1 MRRSTPRLTGVAL
14 VMIAGL
20 VLVGCSSKSAAGTS
34 GGGSP
39 ASANASS
46 SAAAGGGGA
55 LTIQPLV
62 QVDSSGKEVTAS
74 ASTAPA
80 DPAGDGKA
88 TCSGV
93 AIAMMGALTGANA
106 ALGQNIVNG
115 VQLAI
120 DEHNAANSGCQVQLK
135 KFDTEGAPEKATQ
148 VAPSV
153 VSDSSVIGIVGP
165 AFSGESKATGPVFSQ
180 ANLLML
186 TPSATNPSL
195 TQQGWKNFFRG
206 LGNDNS
212 QGAAAANY
220 MTGALGY
227 KKVCVVQDDSDYGVG
242 LAQVVTK
249 TLGSAADS
257 ACAGKVKTGDKD
269 FSATVQLIKSE
280 SPDAIYYAGYYAEA
294 APFLSQLRSAGVTA
308 AFVSD
313 DGVNDPQLIKQAGSA
328 AKGAYLTCPCGPA
341 PQAYAAKYQAK
352 FGQASGTYS
361 VEGYDLATIILKGI
375 DSGVKDRQGMVNFVA
390 NYDGQGL
397 AKHYKWDSTGELG
410 ATTTWIYQVK

>member
-1 MRRSTPRLTGVAL
+1 MRRSTPRLAGVAL
-14 VMIAGL
+14 VTIAAV
-20 VLVGCSSKSAAGTS
+20 VLVGCSSKTTGGTTATAGASSTATAGASAA
-34 GGGSP
+34 
-39 ASANASS
+39 
-46 SAAAGGGGA
+46 A

-62 QVDSSGKEVTAS
+62 QVDATGKTVTTT
-74 ASTAPA
+74 STAAPA

-93 AIAMMGALTGANA
+93 SIAMMGALTGANA

-115 VQLAI
+115 VQLAVA
-120 DEHNAANSGCQVQLK
+120 EHNAANSACQVKVTQ
-135 KFDTEGAPEKATQ
+135 FDTEGDPQKATQ
-148 VAPSV
+148 VAPTV
-153 VSDSSVIGIVGP
+153 VSDASVVGIVGP
-165 AFSGESKATGPVFSQ
+165 AFSGESKATGPVFNQ

-195 TQQGWKNFFRG
+195 TKNGWKNFVRG
-206 LGNDNS
+206 LGNDSS

-227 KKVCVVQDDSDYGVG
+227 KKICVVQDDSDYGVG
-242 LAQVVTK
+242 LAQVVNT

-257 ACAGKVKTGDKD
+257 SCAAKVKTGDKD
-269 FSATVQLIKSE
+269 FSATVQIIKSTA
-280 SPDAIYYAGYYAEA
+280 PDAVYYAGYYAEA
-294 APFLSQLRSAGVTA
+294 APFLSQLRSSGVTA

-313 DGVNDPQLIKQAGSA
+313 DGANDPQLVSQAGSA
-328 AKGAYLTCPCGPA
+328 SKDAYLTCPCGPA
-341 PQAYAAKYQAK
+341 PAAYATKYQAK
-352 FGQASGTYS
+352 FNQAPGTYS

-375 DSGVKDRQGMVNFVA
+375 DSGITDRSKMVDFVRA
-390 NYDGQGL
+390 YDGYGL

>member
-1 MRRSTPRLTGVAL
+1 MRRSTPRLAGVAL
-14 VMIAGL
+14 VTIAGL
-20 VLVGCSSKSAAGTS
+20 VLVGCSAKSSGGTS
-34 GGGSP
+34 GGGATSASS
-39 ASANASS
+39 ASA
-46 SAAAGGGGA
+46 SAADSGS
-55 LTIQPLV
+55 LSIQPLV

-74 ASTAPA
+74 SSAAPA

-93 AIAMMGALTGANA
+93 SIAMMGALTGANA

-120 DEHNAANSGCQVQLK
+120 DEHNAANANCQVQLK
-135 KFDTEGAPEKATQ
+135 KFDTEGAPDKATQ

-186 TPSATNPSL
+186 TPSATNPTLS
-195 TQQGWKNFFRG
+195 QQGWKNFFRG

-220 MTGALGY
+220 MTGTLGY

-257 ACAGKVKTGDKD
+257 ACAAKVKTGDKD
-269 FSATVQLIKSE
+269 FSATVQLVKSA
-280 SPDAIYYAGYYAEA
+280 SPDALYYAGYYAEA
-294 APFLSQLRSAGVTA
+294 APLLSQLRSAGVTA

-328 AKGAYLTCPCGPA
+328 SKGAYLTCPCGPA
-341 PQAYAAKYQAK
+341 PQAYATKYQAK

-375 DSGVKDRQGMVNFVA
+375 DSGVKDRQGMVSYVA
-390 NYDGQGL
+390 SYDGQGL

>member
-1 MRRSTPRLTGVAL
+1 MRRSTPRLAGVAL
-14 VMIAGL
+14 VVIAGL
-20 VLVGCSSKSAAGTS
+20 VLAGCSSKSAGDSGSSGTPSAGAS
-34 GGGSP
+34 GG
-39 ASANASS
+39 S
-46 SAAAGGGGA
+46 SAAASS

-62 QVDSSGKEVTAS
+62 QVDSTGKEAAAS
-74 ASTAPA
+74 SSGTPA

-88 TCSGV
+88 TCSNIS
-93 AIAMMGALTGANA
+93 IAMMGALTGANA
-106 ALGQNIVNG
+106 ALGQNILNG
-115 VQLAI
+115 VELAV
-120 DEHNAANSGCQVQLK
+120 DDHNAANSGCQVKVKQ
-135 KFDTEGAPEKATQ
+135 FDTEGDPQKATQ

-153 VSDSSVIGIVGP
+153 VSDSTVVGIVGP

-186 TPSATNPSL
+186 TPSATNPTL
-195 TQQGWKNFFRG
+195 TQQGWKNFVRG

-220 MTGALGY
+220 MTGTLGY

-257 ACAGKVKTGDKD
+257 TCAAKVKTGDKD
-269 FSATVQLIKSE
+269 FSATVQIIKSE

-294 APFLSQLRSAGVTA
+294 APFASQLRSGGVTA

-313 DGVNDPQLIKQAGSA
+313 DGTNDPQFVKQAGSA
-328 AKGAYLTCPCGPA
+328 SQGAYLTCPCGPA
-341 PQAYAAKYQAK
+341 PQAYATKYQAK
-352 FGQASGTYS
+352 FNQAPGTYS

-375 DSGVKDRQGMVNFVA
+375 DSGITDRAKMVDFVHS
-390 NYDGQGL
+390 YDGQGL